1 MSEYNL
7 KTGDLLLFDCENYSG
22 SGFISYFIKKFTQ
35 SNISH
40 VAMVL
45 KDPDFIDPSL
55 KGYYL
60 WESGYEGTLDPQD
73 NKKKFGV
80 QITPFHEK
88 YNSYKKEGSIYI
100 RRVDCSESLFSC
112 ENLKK
117 VHDVVHNKRY
127 DVNIIDWIEG
137 MELKDNDPQKTDRF
151 WCSALIGYIYT
162 QCGLLVPGTDW
173 SILRPSDFTLKYNGS
188 IKFINHA
195 FLNNSEEQ
203 IL

>member
-7 KTGDLLLFDCENYSG
+7 KTGDLLLFDCDNYYG
-22 SGFISYFIKKFTQ
+22 SGFISYFIKKFTH
-35 SNISH
+35 SDISH
-40 VAMVL
+40 VGMVL
-45 KDPDFIDPSL
+45 KDPDFIDPGL
-55 KGYYL
+55 KGYYI
-60 WESGYEGTLDPQD
+60 WESGYEGTPDPQD

-88 YNSYKKEGSIYI
+88 YDSYEKEGSIYI

-117 VHDVVHNKRY
+117 IHEVVHNKGY
-127 DVNIIDWIEG
+127 DVDIVDWIEAI
-137 MELKDNDPQKTDRF
+137 ERKDNDPQKTSRF

-162 QCGLLVPGTDW
+162 QCGLLEPDTDW
-173 SILRPSDFTLKYNGS
+173 SILRPSDFTMEHNGNLNFTNQS
-188 IKFINHA
+188 G
-195 FLNNSEEQ
+195 LNNYEEQ

>member
-40 VAMVL
+40 IAMVL

-60 WESGYEGTLDPQD
+60 WESGYEGTPDPQD
-73 NKKKFGV
+73 DRVKFGV

-88 YNSYKKEGSIYI
+88 YNRYKKDGFIYV
-100 RRVDCSESLFSC
+100 RRIHCNPLFFSNK
-112 ENLKK
+112 NLKEVHK
-117 VHDVVHNKRY
+117 VVHDKRY

-137 MELKDNDPQKTDRF
+137 MEKKDNDPQKTDRF

-162 QCGLLVPGTDW
+162 QCGLLDPETDW
-173 SILRPSDFTLKYNGS
+173 SILSPSDFTLKYNGNLN
-188 IKFINHA
+188 FINHA

>member
-195 FLNNSEEQ
+195 FLNNTEEQ

>member
-22 SGFISYFIKKFTQ
+22 SGFISYLIKKVTK

-45 KDPDFIDPSL
+45 KDPDFIDPGL

-60 WESGYEGTLDPQD
+60 WESGYEGTPDPQD
-73 NKKKFGV
+73 DRVKFGV

-88 YNSYKKEGSIYI
+88 YNRFRKEGSIYI
-100 RRVDCSESLFSC
+100 RRVNCNPLFFSNK
-112 ENLKK
+112 NLKK
-117 VHDVVHNKRY
+117 VHKVVHNKRY
-127 DVNIIDWIEG
+127 DLNVVDWIEG
-137 MELKDNDPQKTDRF
+137 IEKKDNDPKKTDRF
-151 WCSALIGYIYT
+151 WCSALVGYIYT
-162 QCGLLVPGTDW
+162 KCGLLDPETDW
-173 SILRPSDFTLKYNGS
+173 SILRPSDFTVKYNGS

-195 FLNNSEEQ
+195 LLNNSEEQ